1 MAPSMGRT
9 TFLTSNFIYVESQ
22 DVVVLS
28 LKSFKQSGALR
39 LREDSCVIMV
49 WERCWFIGWGGD
61 GFVGSPLRAVD
72 MRKYDGVW
80 GAAKGRQ
87 DTELAIVLATL
98 CVSLIHNHFLKGL
111 IVQEVLKAESCLL
124 GVEWGF
130 ELEPE
135 RNAMCRY

>member
-1 MAPSMGRT
+1 MG
-9 TFLTSNFIYVESQ
+9 SS
-22 DVVVLS
+22 
-28 LKSFKQSGALR
+28 
-39 LREDSCVIMV
+39 
-49 WERCWFIGWGGD
+49 
-61 GFVGSPLRAVD
+61 LRAVD

-87 DTELAIVLATL
+87 CTELAVVLAAL
-98 CVSLIHNHFLKGL
+98 CAPLIRNHFLKGL

-124 GVEWGF
+124 GVEGGF